1 MEIKSIVLQT
11 KSLMQMKKFYIDTL
25 GFSLVNEDK
34 NSFRIAVGTGEF
46 EFTTK
51 NVENNPYYHFAF
63 NIPAN
68 KFYEAKSWV
77 KERVDL
83 LVEDGLDEANFAHLP
98 ARALYFY
105 DPSGNIVEFISRYEI
120 SEESIE
126 PFSVKSILNI
136 SEIGLIVEDT
146 ISVSEKLNEIGV
158 IERDNSTI
166 SRQYLNFMGE
176 RRNGIFI
183 ILAQPGRRWIFSD
196 KTSAIYPLEITLKNN
211 NKIIIKSNNE
221 FQINRNEH
229 KGEVFSET

>member
-11 KSLMQMKKFYIDTL
+11 KSLMQMKNFYIDTL
-25 GFSLVNEDK
+25 GFSLINEDK

-51 NVENNPYYHFAF
+51 EVEDNPYYHFAF

-68 KFYEAKSWV
+68 KFYEAKSWA
-77 KERVDL
+77 KERVSL
-83 LVEDGLDEANFAHLP
+83 IVEDGVDEAHFVHLP
-98 ARALYFY
+98 AHALYFY

-120 SEESIE
+120 AGDSIE

-146 ISVSEKLNEIGV
+146 LSVSKKLNEIGV
-158 IERDNSTI
+158 TERDNNTI
-166 SRQYLNFMGE
+166 SRKSLNFMGE
-176 RRNGIFI
+176 RRKGIFI

-196 KTSAIYPLEITLKNN
+196 KMSAIFPLEITLLDNS
-211 NKIIIKSNNE
+211 KIVINSDNE
-221 FQINRNEH
+221 FQVYRNEH
-229 KGEVFSET
+229 KGELSSTT